1 MSNYLHSPE
10 TAARSDALLD
20 SLPFLLARLYHGFV
34 GVVATLRKSA
44 KGLPSFRP
52 GAGSV
57 YFALCADD
65 GCTVSKLGQQ
75 LHMPKATLTG
85 LLNGLE
91 RDGVIERANCRED
104 GRAVRVRLTKFG
116 RSLEKT
122 LRQQHLEVVAT
133 LEKGLKKAEVSELR
147 RLLLALL
154 TNLDQQSS
162 RNKKQHP

>member
-1 MSNYLHSPE
+1 MSNYLHSSEPSS
-10 TAARSDALLD
+10 RSDALLD

-91 RDGVIERANCRED
+91 RDGVIERASCRED
-104 GRAVRVRLTKFG
+104 GRAIRIRLTKFG
-116 RSLEKT
+116 RSLEKP
-122 LRQQHLEVVAT
+122 LRRQHREVVAT
-133 LEKGLKKAEVSELR
+133 LEKGLQKAEAAELR
-147 RLLLALL
+147 RLLLTLL
-154 TNLDQQSS
+154 ANLEQQSTRS
-162 RNKKQHP
+162 KKHRP